1 MFHNFRVTTLR
12 YFSLTI
18 IVISSSRF
26 TVSAGFA
33 IQAVVLARRALK
45 SFAPALR
52 NWSPTC
58 RDLPPSM
65 PPKYCWQAI
74 TPQDLSPMST
84 KMSFPPL
91 KAQNGIRLPAS
102 ESS

>member
-1 MFHNFRVTTLR
+1 MFHNFHVTTLR

-33 IQAVVLARRALK
+33 IQAVVLAKRALK

-52 NWSPTC
+52 N
-58 RDLPPSM
+58 
-65 PPKYCWQAI
+65 
-74 TPQDLSPMST
+74 
-84 KMSFPPL
+84 
-91 KAQNGIRLPAS
+91 
-102 ESS
+102 